1 MQESHKSK
9 MANEEE
15 RVETIQR
22 RVNSSNGYKKVGNY
36 HRKKL
41 SEEK

>member
-1 MQESHKSK
+1 

-22 RVNSSNGYKKVGNY
+22 RVNSSNGYKTVGNY
-36 HRKKL
+36 HRKKIVRRKIEL
-41 SEEK
+41 